1 MDAQPTLMQLAN
13 LVIMNENGSLEV
25 QMEVPSIPAD
35 KTPKKRTRKTV
46 ACEHRCCARVWSN
59 GTGSRCQHKKKE
71 GCGDFCS
78 FHYTQ
83 SLVADGKMFQFN
95 EEGKHIGLFWGR
107 FDQLNRDGSIPFM
120 VEDAD
125 GKEAIVCQW
134 KNDVNKAAVLAARKN
149 GAQFHV
155 HSGEHKTR
163 TTRRA
168 KSAGKPTKRTKNAY
182 MFFLDSVRST
192 IRAELEQT
200 LDKVRV
206 TDVAKKAGP
215 MWKEMDAEKRAPFV
229 LLAQQEKERKAAE
242 QTLEDGTPLSK
253 VTLPDGQNYLACPN
267 GALYDNDTH
276 ARVGQIGVEK

>member
-1 MDAQPTLMQLAN
+1 MDAHTTLMQLAN
-13 LVIMNENGSLEV
+13 LVTKNENGSLELSIEIPV
-25 QMEVPSIPAD
+25 QRVI
-35 KTPKKRTRKTV
+35 KKRTRNPV

-59 GTGSRCQHKKKE
+59 GTGSRCQNRKKD

-78 FHYTQ
+78 SHYKQ

-95 EEGKHIGLFWGR
+95 EKGGHIGLFWGR
-107 FDQLNRDGSIPFM
+107 FDQLNEDGSIPFM

-125 GKEAIVCQW
+125 GKKAIVCQW
-134 KNDVNKAAVLAARKN
+134 KNDLNKAAVIDARKS

-182 MFFLDSVRST
+182 MFFLDSVRT
-192 IRAELEQT
+192 QIRAELEQT

-215 MWKEMDAEKRAPFV
+215 MWKQMDDEKRAPFL
-229 LLAQQEKERKAAE
+229 LLAQQEKERKTAE

-253 VTLPDGQNYLACPN
+253 VTLPDGQSYLTAPN

-276 ARVGQIGVEK
+276 TRVGQIGVEN